1 MADVDAAARRHRP
14 VITDDPSLLTDAAG
28 IEVIVEATGEVE
40 FGARV
45 ATRTIDAGKHLV
57 LINAEL
63 DSCLGPILKARA
75 DAAGV
80 VITDMAG
87 DQPAVIMDLVDEVR
101 LLGFR
106 PILAGNI
113 KSLLDHKRTPE
124 TQRGFAETHGQRP
137 KMITSFAD
145 GTKIAA
151 EMGVVANATGFGV
164 AERGMRGPR
173 AERVEQA
180 PERFDLEAL
189 LERPIVDYLLGAEP
203 SFGVFV
209 LGYEEDPLTRAY
221 MKFYKM
227 GDGPVYTFYRPLHLG
242 PLETVQSVARAVL
255 LHDAAAAPLGGPVT
269 EVVTQAKR
277 DLAVGETL
285 DGIGGFTVYGMLE
298 SIAGTARG
306 EPAADGADGW
316 RRSSVAWPRT
326 RRSPST
332 TSSYRPIAS
341 RRRCGA
347 SRRITSAS
355 RPEASMD
362 SCRSAMLAVEYRDR
376 PGETEDDP
384 PETMEPL
391 TIAAGERLD
400 ILVIGA
406 HADDIELGAGGTIL
420 RMLAEHPGSRITW
433 VIATASSIR
442 AAEARASAAAFSAD
456 AEAHEVILADL
467 HDGRLPAHLPA
478 LKDLLEP
485 LNAHAP
491 DLVIG
496 PSTEDA
502 HQDHRA
508 LAEVVWQTFRH
519 HLVWEYEIP
528 KYDGDLGCPN
538 LFVAIDEATI
548 TRKIDLLEA
557 FYPSQRTR
565 SWWGGETVRAIARLR
580 GIEAAGTLAEAFHAR
595 KIVI

>member
-1 MADVDAAARRHRP
+1 MSALLRELEARASAGDPIRVGLVGAGYAGRGFAARIIRRIPGIEIVAIANRTVSEAERAYREAGVDDPGHASSVADVEAAARRHRP
-14 VITDDPSLLTDAAG
+14 VITDDPTLLTDAAG

-40 FGARV
+40 FGAHV

-124 TQRGFAETHGQRP
+124 TQRGFAEAHGQRP

-269 EVVTQAKR
+269 EVVALAKR
-277 DLAVGETL
+277 DLGVGDKL

-298 SIAGTARG
+298 NAGTARRENLLPMGLTDGAVLVRPVAEDSPLTFDDVELPPDRLATDLWREQVDHFG
-306 EPAADGADGW
+306 EPG
-316 RRSSVAWPRT
+316 
-326 RRSPST
+326 
-332 TSSYRPIAS
+332 
-341 RRRCGA
+341 
-347 SRRITSAS
+347 
-355 RPEASMD
+355 
-362 SCRSAMLAVEYRDR
+362 
-376 PGETEDDP
+376 
-384 PETMEPL
+384 
-391 TIAAGERLD
+391 
-400 ILVIGA
+400 
-406 HADDIELGAGGTIL
+406 
-420 RMLAEHPGSRITW
+420 
-433 VIATASSIR
+433 
-442 AAEARASAAAFSAD
+442 
-456 AEAHEVILADL
+456 
-467 HDGRLPAHLPA
+467 
-478 LKDLLEP
+478 
-485 LNAHAP
+485 
-491 DLVIG
+491 
-496 PSTEDA
+496 
-502 HQDHRA
+502 
-508 LAEVVWQTFRH
+508 
-519 HLVWEYEIP
+519 
-528 KYDGDLGCPN
+528 
-538 LFVAIDEATI
+538 
-548 TRKIDLLEA
+548 
-557 FYPSQRTR
+557 
-565 SWWGGETVRAIARLR
+565 
-580 GIEAAGTLAEAFHAR
+580 
-595 KIVI
+595 